1 MSAGL
6 SNRCT
11 HRLRRNSSR
20 GNAFGRKPG
29 PCPQRRRQQDCGL
42 LVAAGGLSIGELEVM
57 RSEPEGTAER
67 LTAGMEQCRIQ
78 HAERPDAESE
88 PRHEQRLSLVS
99 TFAGGLAHEFN
110 NILVPLILY
119 TEESLEELDPDHPVR
134 ANLERVLAAATRA
147 SKVVSKL
154 LAFSRPVAPGQLGTI
169 ELASVT
175 EEALDLCQAL
185 IPPILS

>member
-1 MSAGL
+1 
-6 SNRCT
+6 
-11 HRLRRNSSR
+11 
-20 GNAFGRKPG
+20 
-29 PCPQRRRQQDCGL
+29 
-42 LVAAGGLSIGELEVM
+42 
-57 RSEPEGTAER
+57 
-67 LTAGMEQCRIQ
+67 MEQCRIQ
-78 HAERPDAESE
+78 HAERPAAESE
-88 PRHEQRLSLVS
+88 LRHEQRLSLVS

-134 ANLERVLAAATRA
+134 ANLELVLAAATRA

-175 EEALDLCQAL
+175 EEALR
-185 IPPILS
+185 PLSSTDSAKY